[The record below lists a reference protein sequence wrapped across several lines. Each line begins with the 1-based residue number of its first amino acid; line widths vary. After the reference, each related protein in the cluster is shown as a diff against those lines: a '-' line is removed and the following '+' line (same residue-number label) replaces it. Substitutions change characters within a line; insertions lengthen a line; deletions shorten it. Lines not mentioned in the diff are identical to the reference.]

1 MHCLPVC
8 SVEQER
14 CPGRLGRTPELLTA
28 KVQVEETD
36 EGHHLLDYKDL
47 TRNRTV
53 CGLLET
59 KVRVLLPHV
68 RTISRRA
75 RREVCNGKRWP
86 LVTTVFLV
94 IAFSHCL
101 SLISGDASETISG
114 SDYPTIAGWTT
125 LIVLFVLQ
133 APVESRNDRYFLV
146 RDDWQYQGLAEI
158 IRDSGRDKIK
168 ED

>member
-28 KVQVEETD
+28 KAQVEETD

-47 TRNRTV
+47 TRDRTV

-59 KVRVLLPHV
+59 K
-68 RTISRRA
+68 
-75 RREVCNGKRWP
+75 VCNGKRWP

-101 SLISGDASETISG
+101 SLISGDASKTISG
-114 SDYPTIAGWTT
+114 FDYPTIAGWTT
-125 LIVLFVLQ
+125 VIVLFVLQ
-133 APVESRNDRYFLV
+133 VPVESRNDRYFLV

-158 IRDSGRDKIK
+158 IRDNGRDKIK